1 MREPTSEGEAEVAD
15 VKGES
20 PTRRGEDDR
29 QDTLHLVGIAG
40 SLRQGSFNRLLLRAL
55 AEYWPVG
62 VTYGEVEIGGLP
74 PYNDDHNEPNSVPE
88 AVVRFKERLAVADGY
103 VVATPEYNYSIPGVL
118 KNALDWASRPVA
130 TSPVRG
136 KAVGIIGASQGT
148 FGTVRAQLHL
158 RQVCV
163 FLDLYPLNRPEI
175 LVRDPAAKFDAAGRL
190 VDEPTRELLR
200 QFAANLVA
208 WTKRIRAS

>member
-1 MREPTSEGEAEVAD
+1 VAD
-15 VKGES
+15 IGDGQHLTHGEGS
-20 PTRRGEDDR
+20 RSHS
-29 QDTLHLVGIAG
+29 LHLAGIAG

-55 AEYWPVG
+55 AEYWPTW
-62 VTYGEVEIGGLP
+62 VTYEELDIGGLP
-74 PYNDDHNEPNSVPE
+74 PYNDDHNEPNPVPE
-88 AVVRFKERLAVADGY
+88 AVVRFKERLAAADGY
-103 VVATPEYNYSIPGVL
+103 VIATPEYNYSIPGVL

-163 FLDLYPLNRPEI
+163 FLALYPLNRPEI
-175 LVRDPAAKFDAAGRL
+175 LVRDPAAKFDADGRL
-190 VDEPTRELLR
+190 VDAPTQDLLK
-200 QFAANLVA
+200 QFADNLVT
-208 WTKRIRAS
+208 WTQRIRQP